1 MNQLEEII
9 ELLFLITIF
18 VAYIWKKKNLSEEI
32 SKGNPNYK
40 GSLMEKYIKYVSDR
54 LLGELG
60 YAKIY
65 KETNPF
71 PFMENISL
79 EGKTNFFE
87 QRVSQY
93 KKADYSDSSFNISD
107 DF

>member
-1 MNQLEEII
+1 MLKNRLDFETVKEMIEEVVDIETEFITESLPCKLIGMN
-9 ELLFLITIF
+9 
-18 VAYIWKKKNLSEEI
+18 SD
-32 SKGNPNYK
+32 
-40 GSLMEKYIKYVSDR
+40 LMEKYIKYVSDR